1 MNQIGSYQFEN
12 LESREKEATYLAE
25 RAQLRIEG
33 LIDLLI
39 RHKIPQ
45 QGRVL
50 DVGCAQGIRSR
61 LIAQTFSNLEVL
73 GIDRSDELLE
83 SARRGNHDV
92 NNLSFQQ
99 ADLYELPFEDES
111 FDFIYARLV
120 FMHLAQPM
128 RAIQSLKRVL
138 RPGGRILIEDA
149 DRDCMF
155 FEPAP
160 KSFNDFWQKVQ
171 LGQRRHGGDPNVGR
185 KLAPYLKEA
194 AFQDLLIETQPIVG
208 SGEEI
213 EFLVRT
219 LLPSLN
225 IYLEPDDREQGK
237 VAIQD
242 LLELSRDT
250 RASFYH
256 FWFVVSG
263 EK

>member
-1 MNQIGSYQFEN
+1 MNQRGSYQFEK
-12 LESREKEATYLAE
+12 LESRDKEAIFLAE

-33 LIDLLI
+33 FTDLLV
-39 RHKIPQ
+39 RHKIPSE
-45 QGRVL
+45 GRL
-50 DVGCAQGIRSR
+50 LEVGCAQGIRSR
-61 LIAQTFSNLEVL
+61 LIAKHFSHLEIV
-73 GIDRSDELLE
+73 GIDRSEELLQA
-83 SARRGNHDV
+83 ARHQNQDLA
-92 NNLSFQQ
+92 NLSFEQ
-99 ADLYELPFEDES
+99 ADLYELPFADES

-120 FMHLAQPM
+120 FMHLAEPS

-160 KSFNDFWQKVQ
+160 PSFSRFWQKVQ
-171 LGQRRHGGDPNVGR
+171 KGQRRLGGDPNVGR
-185 KLAPYLKEA
+185 KLASLLKEA
-194 AFQDLLIETQPIVG
+194 ALQKVQIETQPIIG
-208 SGEEI
+208 GGNEI

-225 IYLEPDDREQGK
+225 IYLEPQDRDEGEL
-237 VAIQD
+237 AIRD
-242 LLELSRDT
+242 LLELSKDP